1 MSTMVTDVLGADGFS
16 VEIVGFADGEYIWDL
31 DDYLYCRVVDV
42 RIETI
47 TKYGNTRN
55 VLVIEFEKDLP
66 SIKMLR
72 GE

>member
-16 VEIVGFADGEYIWDL
+16 VEIVGYADGEYIWDL

-47 TKYGNTRN
+47 TLYQTTKT
-55 VLVIEFEKDLP
+55 VLVVEFKKDH
-66 SIKMLR
+66 
-72 GE
+72 